1 MNSLF
6 YAGALITF
14 YSTMILCLGSLTGAF
29 ELNDRLRTTFLSVVN
44 LLSVLIVAWVGFT
57 TGYAFQTPYLQI
69 MAVSGVLSLGM
80 VMATIFIVSP
90 NPVVNSNQKTLH
102 TNTETFTKV
111 TSSPAKAKPKPII
124 AEVLLK
130 EIPVDQ
136 GGILATP
143 STQKE
148 ETRVLA
154 TAEN

>member
-14 YSTMILCLGSLTGAF
+14 FSTMILCLGSLTGAP
-29 ELNDRLRTTFLSVVN
+29 ELNDRLRRTFLSVVN

-69 MAVSGVLSLGM
+69 MVASGVISLAM
-80 VMATIFIVSP
+80 VMAAVFLISP
-90 NPVVNSNQKTLH
+90 HSVVDPSQKTS
-102 TNTETFTKV
+102 TNPETQNEATP
-111 TSSPAKAKPKPII
+111 SPAKAKPKPVI

-130 EIPVDQ
+130 QIPVDQ

-148 ETRVLA
+148 EKPVLA
-154 TAEN
+154 TVED